1 MPTLLITGANRGI
14 GLELTKRYAA
24 DGWTVIAACRE
35 PQSAT
40 ALKAIR
46 GVSVEALDVTDY
58 TAVDKLA
65 QTYDG
70 TAIDLL
76 LNNAGIYGH
85 RDGALKVS
93 DFDTYL
99 QVLQVNSVAPM
110 KLALAFLPHLKAA
123 QNRNKMG
130 GAKIAT
136 ISSRMGSIADSG
148 GGAYAYRASKAAINA
163 GMHNLALDLKSS
175 GISCITLHP
184 GWVKTDMG
192 GAGADIDVTTSAAG
206 LKQVIDGLA
215 LKDTG
220 KFYNYDGGEIP
231 W

>member
-24 DGWTVIAACRE
+24 DGWTVIATCRE
-35 PQSAT
+35 PQTAT
-40 ALKAIR
+40 DLKAIR
-46 GVSVEALDVTDY
+46 NISVEALDVTDY
-58 TAVDKLA
+58 AAVDKLA

-76 LNNAGIYGH
+76 LNNAGIYGN

-99 QVLQVNSVAPM
+99 QVLHVNSVAPM
-110 KLALAFLPHLKAA
+110 KLALAFLPHLKAT
-123 QNRNKMG
+123 KG

-136 ISSRMGSIADSG
+136 ISSRMGSISQG
-148 GGAYAYRASKAAINA
+148 GGGSYAYRASKAAINA

-192 GAGADIDVTTSAAG
+192 GAGADIDVATSAAG
-206 LKQVIDGLA
+206 LKTVIDGLT
-215 LKDTG
+215 LRDTG

>member
-24 DGWTVIAACRE
+24 DGWTVIATCRE

-40 ALKAIR
+40 ALKAIP
-46 GVSVEALDVTDY
+46 GVTVEALDVTDY
-58 TAVDKLA
+58 AAVDKLA
-65 QTYDG
+65 QTYHG

-76 LNNAGIYGH
+76 LNNAGIYGN
-85 RDGALKVS
+85 RDGALSVS

-99 QVLQVNSVAPM
+99 EVLRVNSVAPM
-110 KLALAFLPHLKAA
+110 KVALAFLPHLKAA
-123 QNRNKMG
+123 QSRSG
-130 GAKIAT
+130 GSAKIAT
-136 ISSRMGSIADSG
+136 ISSRMGSISETRG
-148 GGAYAYRASKAAINA
+148 GSYAYRASKAAINA
-163 GMHNLALDLKSS
+163 GMRNLALDLKSS

-192 GAGADIDVTTSAAG
+192 GAGADIDVATSAAG
-206 LKQVIDGLA
+206 LKKVIDGLT
-215 LKDTG
+215 LDDTG

>member
-14 GLELTKRYAA
+14 GLELTKRYTA
-24 DGWTVIAACRE
+24 DGWTVIATCRE

-46 GVSVEALDVTDY
+46 GITVEALDVTDY
-58 TAVDKLA
+58 AAVDKLA
-65 QTYDG
+65 QTYGG

-76 LNNAGIYGH
+76 LNNAGIYGN
-85 RDGALKVS
+85 RDGALKVT

-99 QVLQVNSVAPM
+99 EVLRVNSVAPM
-110 KLALAFLPHLKAA
+110 KLALAFLPHLQATK
-123 QNRNKMG
+123 G

-136 ISSRMGSIADSG
+136 ISSRMGSIEQSG
-148 GGAYAYRASKAAINA
+148 GGSYAYRASKAAINA

-175 GISCITLHP
+175 DIACITLHP

-192 GAGADIDVTTSAAG
+192 GAGADIDVATSAAG
-206 LKQVIDGLA
+206 LKKVIDGLA
-215 LKDTG
+215 IKDTG

>member
-24 DGWTVIAACRE
+24 DGWTVIATCRE

-40 ALKAIR
+40 ALKAIP
-46 GVSVEALDVTDY
+46 GVTVEALDVTDY

-65 QTYDG
+65 QTYNG

-76 LNNAGIYGH
+76 LNNAGIYGN
-85 RDGALKVS
+85 RDGALSVS
-93 DFDTYL
+93 DFDIYL
-99 QVLQVNSVAPM
+99 EVLRVNSVAPM
-110 KLALAFLPHLKAA
+110 KLALAFLPHLKAT
-123 QNRNKMG
+123 KG

-136 ISSRMGSIADSG
+136 ISSRMGSISETHG
-148 GGAYAYRASKAAINA
+148 GSYAYRASKAAINA
-163 GMHNLALDLKSS
+163 GMRNLALDLKSS

-192 GAGADIDVTTSAAG
+192 GAGADIDVGTSAAG
-206 LKQVIDGLA
+206 LKKVIDGLT
-215 LKDTG
+215 LEGTG

>member
-24 DGWTVIAACRE
+24 DGWTVIATCRE
-35 PQSAT
+35 PQTAT
-40 ALKAIR
+40 ALRAIR
-46 GVSVEALDVTDY
+46 GVTVEALDVTDY

-65 QTYDG
+65 QTYGG
-70 TAIDLL
+70 TALDLL
-76 LNNAGIYGH
+76 LNNAGIYGN
-85 RDGALKVS
+85 RDGALQVS

-99 QVLQVNSVAPM
+99 HVLQVNSVAPM
-110 KLALAFLPHLKAA
+110 KLALAFLPHLKAT
-123 QNRNKMG
+123 KG

-136 ISSRMGSIADSG
+136 ISSRMGSISETRG
-148 GGAYAYRASKAAINA
+148 GSYAYRASKAAINA
-163 GMHNLALDLKSS
+163 GMRNLALDLKSS

-192 GAGADIDVTTSAAG
+192 GAGADIDVATSAGG
-206 LKQVIDGLA
+206 LKKVIDGLT
-215 LKDTG
+215 LQDTG

>member
-14 GLELTKRYAA
+14 GLELTKRYTA
-24 DGWTVIAACRE
+24 DGWTVIATCRE

-40 ALKAIR
+40 ALKAIP
-46 GVSVEALDVTDY
+46 GVTVEALDVTDY
-58 TAVDKLA
+58 TAVDELA
-65 QTYDG
+65 QTYNG

-76 LNNAGIYGH
+76 LNNAGIYGN
-85 RDGALKVS
+85 RDGALSVS
-93 DFDTYL
+93 DFDIYL
-99 QVLQVNSVAPM
+99 EVLRVNSVAPM
-110 KLALAFLPHLKAA
+110 KLALAFLPHLKAT
-123 QNRNKMG
+123 KG

-136 ISSRMGSIADSG
+136 ISSRMGSIEQSG
-148 GGAYAYRASKAAINA
+148 GGSYAYRASKAAINA

-192 GAGADIDVTTSAAG
+192 GAGADIDVATSAAG
-206 LKQVIDGLA
+206 LKKVIDGLT
-215 LKDTG
+215 LQDTG

>member
-14 GLELTKRYAA
+14 GLELTRRYAA
-24 DGWTVIAACRE
+24 DQWTIIAACRN
-35 PQSAT
+35 PKDAT
-40 ALKAIR
+40 ALAAMKGDIT
-46 GVSVEALDVTDY
+46 VEALDVTDY
-58 TAVDKLA
+58 AAVDKLA
-65 QTYDG
+65 AKYSG
-70 TAIDLL
+70 RAIDLL
-76 LNNAGIYGH
+76 LNNAGIYGN
-85 RDGALKVS
+85 RDGALTVS

-99 QVLQVNSVAPM
+99 QVLHVNSVAPM
-110 KLALAFLPHLKAA
+110 KLALAFLPHLKQAKA
-123 QNRNKMG
+123 
-130 GAKIAT
+130 AKIAT
-136 ISSRMGSIADSG
+136 ISSRMGSIELG
-148 GGAYAYRASKAAINA
+148 GGGSYAYRASKAAINA

-192 GAGADIDVTTSAAG
+192 GAAADIDVATSAAG
-206 LKQVIDGLA
+206 LKKVIDGLT

>member
-14 GLELTKRYAA
+14 GLELAKRYAA
-24 DGWTVIAACRE
+24 DGWTVIATCRE
-35 PQSAT
+35 PQTAT
-40 ALKAIR
+40 ALKAQR
-46 GVSVEALDVTDY
+46 GITVEALDVTDY
-58 TAVDKLA
+58 AAVDALA
-65 QTYDG
+65 AKYRG

-76 LNNAGIYGH
+76 LNNAGIYGN
-85 RDGALKVS
+85 RDGALTVS
-93 DFDTYL
+93 DCDTYL
-99 QVLQVNSVAPM
+99 EVLRVNSVAPM
-110 KLALAFLPHLKAA
+110 KLALTFLPHLKAT
-123 QNRNKMG
+123 KG

-136 ISSRMGSIADSG
+136 ISSRMGSISEARG
-148 GGAYAYRASKAAINA
+148 GSYAYRASKAAINA

-192 GAGADIDVTTSAAG
+192 GAGADIDVATSAAG
-206 LKQVIDGLA
+206 LKTVIDGLT

>member
-14 GLELTKRYAA
+14 GLELTRRYAA

-76 LNNAGIYGH
+76 LNNAGIYGN

-110 KLALAFLPHLKAA
+110 KLALAFLPHLKAT
-123 QNRNKMG
+123 KG

-136 ISSRMGSIADSG
+136 ISSRMGSISQSG
-148 GGAYAYRASKAAINA
+148 GGSYAYRASKAAINA

-192 GAGADIDVTTSAAG
+192 GAGADIDVATSAAG
-206 LKQVIDGLA
+206 LKKVIDGLT

>member
-35 PQSAT
+35 PQA
-40 ALKAIR
+40 AAELKAIR
-46 GVSVEALDVTDY
+46 GISVEALDVTDY
-58 TAVDKLA
+58 AAVDKLA

-76 LNNAGIYGH
+76 LNNAGIYGN

-99 QVLQVNSVAPM
+99 RVLHVNSVAPM
-110 KLALAFLPHLKAA
+110 KLALAFLPHLKAT
-123 QNRNKMG
+123 KG

-136 ISSRMGSIADSG
+136 ISSRMGSISQG
-148 GGAYAYRASKAAINA
+148 GGGSYAYRASKAAINA

-192 GAGADIDVTTSAAG
+192 GAGADIDVATSAAG
-206 LKQVIDGLA
+206 LKTVIDGLT

>member
-24 DGWTVIAACRE
+24 DNWTIIAACRSPKE
-35 PQSAT
+35 AVALT
-40 ALKAIR
+40 ALKGAITI
-46 GVSVEALDVTDY
+46 EALDVTDY
-58 TAVDKLA
+58 AAVDRLA
-65 QTYDG
+65 AKYSE

-76 LNNAGIYGH
+76 LNNAGIYGN
-85 RDGALKVS
+85 RDGALTVS

-99 QVLQVNSVAPM
+99 QVLHVNSVAPM
-110 KLALAFLPHLKAA
+110 KLALAFLPHLKQAKA
-123 QNRNKMG
+123 
-130 GAKIAT
+130 AKIAT
-136 ISSRMGSIADSG
+136 ISSRLGSIELGSG
-148 GGAYAYRASKAAINA
+148 GSYAYRASKAAINA

-192 GAGADIDVTTSAAG
+192 GAGADIDVATSAAG
-206 LKQVIDGLA
+206 LKKVIDGLT

-220 KFYNYDGGEIP
+220 KFYNYDGGELP

>member
-24 DGWTVIAACRE
+24 NGWTVIATCRE

-40 ALKAIR
+40 ALKAIP
-46 GVSVEALDVTDY
+46 GVTVEALDVTDY

-65 QTYDG
+65 QTYSG

-76 LNNAGIYGH
+76 LNNAGIYGN
-85 RDGALKVS
+85 RDGALSVS
-93 DFDTYL
+93 DFDIYL
-99 QVLQVNSVAPM
+99 EVLRVNSVAPM
-110 KLALAFLPHLKAA
+110 KLALAFLPHLKAT
-123 QNRNKMG
+123 KG

-136 ISSRMGSIADSG
+136 ISSRMGSIEQG
-148 GGAYAYRASKAAINA
+148 GGGSYAYRASKAAINA
-163 GMHNLALDLKSS
+163 GMRNLALDLKSS
-175 GISCITLHP
+175 GIACITLHP

-192 GAGADIDVTTSAAG
+192 GSGADIDVGTSAAG
-206 LKQVIDGLA
+206 LKKVIDDLA
-215 LKDTG
+215 LENTG

>member
-40 ALKAIR
+40 DLKAIR
-46 GVSVEALDVTDY
+46 GISVEALDVTDY
-58 TAVDKLA
+58 AAVDKLA

-76 LNNAGIYGH
+76 LNNAGIYGN

-99 QVLQVNSVAPM
+99 QVLHVNSVAPM
-110 KLALAFLPHLKAA
+110 KLALAFLPHLKAT
-123 QNRNKMG
+123 KG

-136 ISSRMGSIADSG
+136 ISSRMGSISLG
-148 GGAYAYRASKAAINA
+148 GGGSYAYRASKAAINA

-192 GAGADIDVTTSAAG
+192 GASADIDVATSAAG
-206 LKQVIDGLA
+206 LKTVIDGLT
-215 LKDTG
+215 LRDTG

>member
-24 DGWTVIAACRE
+24 DGWKIIAACRK
-35 PQSAT
+35 PQEAT
-40 ALKAIR
+40 ALKAVK
-46 GVSVEALDVTDY
+46 GDVTVEALEVTDY
-58 TAVDKLA
+58 AAIDALA
-65 QTYDG
+65 KKHTG

-76 LNNAGIYGH
+76 LNNAGIYGN
-85 RDGALKVS
+85 RDGALKVT

-99 QVLQVNSVAPM
+99 DVLHVNSVAPM
-110 KLALAFLPHLKAA
+110 KLALSFLPHLQAA
-123 QNRNKMG
+123 KG

-136 ISSRMGSIADSG
+136 ISSRMGSISQSG

-163 GMHNLALDLKSS
+163 GMHSLALDLKSA
-175 GISCITLHP
+175 GITVIVLHP

-192 GAGADIDVTTSAAG
+192 GTGADIDVQTSAAG
-206 LKQVIDGLA
+206 LQKTINGAV

-220 KFYNYDGGEIP
+220 KFLNYDGSEIS

>member
-14 GLELTKRYAA
+14 GLELTRRYAA
-24 DGWTVIAACRE
+24 DKWTIIAACRN
-35 PQSAT
+35 PKDAT
-40 ALKAIR
+40 ALAALKGDITL
-46 GVSVEALDVTDY
+46 EALDVTDY
-58 TAVDKLA
+58 ATVDRLAAKYSGTAV
-65 QTYDG
+65 
-70 TAIDLL
+70 DLL
-76 LNNAGIYGH
+76 LNNAGIYGN
-85 RDGALKVS
+85 RDGALTVS

-99 QVLQVNSVAPM
+99 QVLHVNSVAPM
-110 KLALAFLPHLKAA
+110 KLALAFLPHLRQARA
-123 QNRNKMG
+123 
-130 GAKIAT
+130 AKIAT
-136 ISSRMGSIADSG
+136 ISSRMGSIELAG
-148 GGAYAYRASKAAINA
+148 GGSYAYRASKAAINA

-192 GAGADIDVTTSAAG
+192 GAGADIDVATSAAG
-206 LKQVIDGLA
+206 LKKVIDGLT

>member
-24 DGWTVIAACRE
+24 DGWTIIATCRE

-40 ALKAIR
+40 ALKDVR
-46 GVSVEALDVTDY
+46 GVSIEALEVTDY
-58 TAVDKLA
+58 AAVDALAQKYQGTAV
-65 QTYDG
+65 
-70 TAIDLL
+70 DLL

-85 RDGALKVS
+85 RDGALTVS

-123 QNRNKMG
+123 KG

-136 ISSRMGSIADSG
+136 ISSRMGSIAAGG

-192 GAGADIDVTTSAAG
+192 GAGADIDVATSGAG
-206 LKQVIDGLA
+206 LKKVIDSLT
-215 LKDTG
+215 LKDSG
-220 KFYNYDGGEIP
+220 KFFNYDGSEIP

>member
-24 DGWTVIAACRE
+24 DGWTVIATCRE
-35 PQSAT
+35 PQTAT
-40 ALKAIR
+40 ELKAIR
-46 GVSVEALDVTDY
+46 GISVEALDVTDY
-58 TAVDKLA
+58 AAVDKLA

-76 LNNAGIYGH
+76 LNNAGIYGN

-99 QVLQVNSVAPM
+99 QVLHVNSVAPM
-110 KLALAFLPHLKAA
+110 KLALAFLPHLKAT
-123 QNRNKMG
+123 KG

-136 ISSRMGSIADSG
+136 ISSRMGSISQG
-148 GGAYAYRASKAAINA
+148 GGGSYAYRASKAAINA

-192 GAGADIDVTTSAAG
+192 GAGADIDVATSAAG
-206 LKQVIDGLA
+206 LKTVIDGITLR
-215 LKDTG
+215 DTG

>member
-24 DGWTVIAACRE
+24 DGWTVIAACRD
-35 PQSAT
+35 PQTAT
-40 ALKAIR
+40 ALKTLR
-46 GVSVEALDVTDY
+46 GVNVEALDVTDY
-58 TAVDKLA
+58 AAVDALA
-65 QTYDG
+65 AKYSG

-76 LNNAGIYGH
+76 LNNAGIYGN
-85 RDGALKVS
+85 RDGALTVS
-93 DFDTYL
+93 NFDTYL
-99 QVLQVNSVAPM
+99 DVLRVNSVAPM
-110 KLALAFLPHLKAA
+110 KLALTFLPHLKAA
-123 QNRNKMG
+123 QNRSGG

-136 ISSRMGSIADSG
+136 ISSRMGSISETRG
-148 GGAYAYRASKAAINA
+148 GSYAYRASKAAINA
-163 GMHNLALDLKSS
+163 GMRNLALDLKAS

-192 GAGADIDVTTSAAG
+192 GAGADIDVATSAAG
-206 LKQVIDGLA
+206 LKTVIDGLT
-215 LKDTG
+215 LNDTG

>member
-24 DGWTVIAACRE
+24 DGWTVIATCRE

-40 ALKAIR
+40 DLKAIR
-46 GVSVEALDVTDY
+46 GISVEALDVTDY
-58 TAVDKLA
+58 AAVDKLA

-76 LNNAGIYGH
+76 LNNAGIYGN

-99 QVLQVNSVAPM
+99 QVLHVNSVAPM
-110 KLALAFLPHLKAA
+110 KLALAFLPHLKAT
-123 QNRNKMG
+123 KG

-136 ISSRMGSIADSG
+136 ISSRMGSISLG
-148 GGAYAYRASKAAINA
+148 GGGSYAYRASKAAINA

-192 GAGADIDVTTSAAG
+192 GAGADIDVATSAAG
-206 LKQVIDGLA
+206 LKTVIDGLT
-215 LKDTG
+215 LRDTG